1 MEIMPIREILRVLNL
16 YTSLSFRD
24 KVTILARL
32 AFCACPV
39 KEVLDRYLP
48 ERGVMLDLGC
58 GYGIFSYLMS
68 ALRPD
73 GAFIGIDMSSHRIE
87 VARKSIDHKKNLKF
101 YMADVRDVRIPK
113 CNAIMLIDV
122 LYMFP
127 YRLQEQLLGQCYEKL
142 HSDGILVIKDNS
154 KSPYWKYIYSYA
166 EDVIK
171 TKLGVYGRD
180 VKQNSSCYW
189 DSQEFLALLSKIGF
203 HAKMIPLRSYLPY
216 SGVLY
221 VCQK

>member
-1 MEIMPIREILRVLNL
+1 MVILRVLES
-16 YTSLSFRD
+16 YKYLSFRD
-24 KVTILARL
+24 RLTILARL

-39 KEVLDRYLP
+39 KEVLEKYLP
-48 ERGVMLDLGC
+48 EQGVILDLGC
-58 GYGIFSYLMS
+58 GYGIFSHLMS
-68 ALRPD
+68 DLRPD

-87 VARKSIDHKKNLKF
+87 VARKSIDYKKNLEF
-101 YMADVRDVRIPK
+101 YVADIRDVRIPQ
-113 CNAIMLIDV
+113 CNAIMMIDV

-127 YRLQEQLLGQCYEKL
+127 YRLQEQLLRQCYEKL
-142 HSDGILVIKDNS
+142 YSGGILVIKDNS

-180 VKQNSSCYW
+180 VKENSSCYW
-189 DSQEFLALLSKIGF
+189 DSQEFLVLLSKIGF
-203 HAKMIPLRSYLPY
+203 HAIMMPLRSYLPY
-216 SGVLY
+216 SGVFY